1 MEAIYPENKLADLY
15 KVSPFSSFPAT
26 LNRCNR
32 VLLSNLQTGAW
43 KKEREKK
50 IILGPKI
57 VINARND
64 FQIFWTVFLSG
75 LRNCFTFFQWGF
87 TFGFTMRIM
96 NFLYFLA
103 FLPDMWISF
112 LLSSFLCELWIYR
125 TSWFPIYDINFF
137 ILKISTLCSLSFF
150 SPIQSYYVLMIY
162 SFIFDRGHTVW
173 TSNVVPAEIVRS
185 G

>member
-43 KKEREKK
+43 KKREKK

-64 FQIFWTVFLSG
+64 SQIFWTAFFSG
-75 LRNCFTFFQWGF
+75 LRKCFIFFIVG
-87 TFGFTMRIM
+87 I
-96 NFLYFLA
+96 YFWIYYASYEFPLLLT

-125 TSWFPIYDINFF
+125 TSWFPIYDMNFF
-137 ILKISTLCSLSFF
+137 IFKISTLCPLSFF
-150 SPIQSYYVLMIY
+150 SPIQCYYWDNKQQSQAL
-162 SFIFDRGHTVW
+162 
-173 TSNVVPAEIVRS
+173 ES
-185 G
+185 GQTKVMQI